1 MNVPLPAPHNTSDDI
16 TDIASRM
23 LGKDDDLNDLEFPSH
38 SRWVMR
44 TLIAGL
50 LILLLWASVGK
61 IDQVTRAHAVLLSS
75 ERTQLIQAPDGGVI
89 TAIHVQEGQSVKAGQ
104 VLVTLQKERAQAA
117 VSDTQAKVAALRIAL
132 VRLNAEIDDKNT
144 LSFPAELQHYTEYIR
159 NQTNLFKKRR
169 TAFTEDV
176 QSLDNIIRLAQEEL
190 HINRSLQKQGDV
202 SRAEV
207 LRLER
212 SLADV
217 KAQRSNRKNK
227 YLQDTQAEMTKAQE
241 DLNSQLEQ
249 LKERSQLL
257 EHTELVAPM
266 DAIVNSIKL
275 TTIGG
280 VARPGETVLELLPE
294 QDQLLAEAKVPPS
307 DIAFVKV
314 GQSASVKL
322 DAYDSSI
329 FGAIRGEVTYIS
341 ADALNADKP
350 SPSGPASAMNPPT
363 FYIVRIKL
371 LKNEFRG
378 DRAQDIHVRPGL
390 TAQVEIKAMERT
402 VLSYLTKPISKTFSQ
417 SLGER

>member
-1 MNVPLPAPHNTSDDI
+1 MNAPSPVPNDTPDDV

-23 LGKDDDLNDLEFPSH
+23 LGKDEDLNDLELPSR

-44 TLIAGL
+44 TLIVGF

-61 IDQVTRAHAVLLSS
+61 IDQVTRAPAVLLSS

-89 TAIHVQEGQSVKAGQ
+89 TAMHVQEGQSVKAGQ

-132 VRLNAEIDDKNT
+132 VRLNAEIDDKNI
-144 LSFPAELQHYTEYIR
+144 LSFPSELRSYTEYIR
-159 NQTNLFKKRR
+159 NQTNLFIKRR
-169 TAFTEDV
+169 TAFTEDI

-190 HINRSLQKQGDV
+190 HINRGLQKQGDV

-217 KAQRSNRKNK
+217 QAQRSNRKNK

-249 LKERSQLL
+249 LKDRSQLL

-322 DAYDSSI
+322 DAYDASI
-329 FGAIRGEVTYIS
+329 FGAINGEVTYIS

-350 SPSGPASAMNPPT
+350 SPGGPAGAMNPPT
-363 FYIVRIKL
+363 YYIVRIKL
-371 LKNEFRG
+371 LENEFRG
-378 DRAQDIHVRPGL
+378 DRAQEIHVRPGL
-390 TAQVEIKAMERT
+390 TALVEIKAMERT

-417 SLGER
+417 SLGEH